1 MGSEQRSVFTVGSS
15 VWVPDEEDA
24 WAEGDVVGVKDGAG
38 AGAAGG
44 QVVVRTIGKKK
55 REVTVAAGA
64 CYAREEDGGIM
75 DDMVKMAYLHEPGVL
90 CNLMLRYQRNL
101 IYTYTGSILIA
112 ANPFMRIPGIYDRE
126 MREAYRGAQI
136 GDLSPHVFA
145 IADNAYRAMVD
156 DKRSQ
161 SILISGE
168 SGAGKTETT
177 KLVMEYL
184 ASVGGRSEA
193 TEGRSIESQVL
204 ESNPL
209 LEAFGNAKTVRNDNS
224 SRFGKF
230 IEIQFDQR
238 GRVSGAAI
246 RSYLLE
252 RSRVVQIADPERNYH
267 CFYQLCA
274 GASPEEAE
282 KYRLPPGPNRAEKFH
297 YLKQSKCIE
306 LEGKRSNAEEYVIT
320 RNAMDVIGISQ
331 DEQASIFGIV
341 AAILHLGNVEFKEKG
356 DKMRI
361 AKHSEE
367 NLENVAHLLSC
378 DKKKLQ
384 ESLCTMKRKVGG
396 EVIKSYLDEKGA
408 VVRRDTL
415 AKTLYSK
422 LFDWIVEKVNRSI
435 GQDANSMAL
444 IGVLDIYG
452 FEHFKLNSF
461 EQFCINLANEKL
473 QQHFNQHV
481 LKLEQEE
488 YEREEINW
496 SYINFRDNQDVLDLV
511 EGDKGILTLLD
522 SACKLA
528 QSTPESFTMSLY
540 DAFLKHERFT
550 KSKGSVT
557 DFTLEH
563 YAGRVKYSTTDFISK
578 NLDAVASEHEAL
590 LQKSTDPFVAALFPV
605 APEEVKEGGGK
616 GGKATTKFASLG
628 KSFKLQLA
636 QLMETLNRTEPHYI
650 RCIKPN
656 SKSRPALFEKSMVV
670 EQLRSGGVLEA
681 IRMCSAGYPTRRLF
695 DDFIDRFSLLVPSL
709 FDKEM
714 SDPEYVEVILR
725 HAKLENY
732 QIGKSKIF
740 LRAGQMALMETCRLE
755 IMNAAAAR
763 IQRATRR
770 FLFRLHRARAALC
783 IQKLWRAY
791 TARVFVHHLR
801 QRLAAT
807 CIQRM
812 ERGRQQRMRFLVLR
826 RAAIT
831 IQAKYRMHLYR
842 MRYLHMRD
850 NLAATHIQ
858 CHWRGYVVRKPWK
871 AMRQHF
877 FARLARLRYK
887 NLKLEATRIAE
898 LAPPRKKTEVA
909 MDTIRMMVLRV
920 QRDKAEKGRQVL
932 ERQLA
937 EAREEVER
945 RGREIAAQ
953 GREIARLQEML
964 DAEQARAEAAEA
976 EVREMVAE
984 REEQR
989 EEQQQHL
996 VKMKELSVLPDVLSH
1011 TPTAA
1016 GAGAGG
1022 GGGGFGDGAAA
1033 RDEARLL
1040 ANAAAA
1046 AVAAVDG
1053 AVGATEA
1060 AGATA
1065 GFRDEAGGAEA
1076 TAAADADE
1084 AAAAAAAAA
1093 AADEAVP
1100 AATSTAPAPATSP
1113 VAGRVAE
1120 AAVMHTGP
1128 VLCARCGGRVEASGG
1143 IPVSP
1148 SSLRSLAS
1156 PSSRRPP
1163 VPSEDGDLDHEGG
1176 AAAAEQDRGPLSAD
1190 REPLSSERPRRMS
1203 AGAGGGGAGGKEF
1216 GRYGSSSFRGSPA
1229 REFEGGA
1236 RVGRGEEGSWS
1247 GRKLGG
1253 VGSRSARSVASEASP
1268 RGGVGMGMGTP
1279 PMPGGSGAGTP
1290 RGKSLTFSASNFD
1303 KILASMQREV
1313 EIAQKMREENNW
1325 LRAAYKEAVHKA
1337 EVAAALAGAERARAE
1352 EAERNVAAREEE
1364 MREAL
1369 ARCHELQEKLLG
1381 KSREVRTL
1389 SQRLIAFQAS
1399 MANANPAMPID
1410 KQQEVLLNEIAVSRF
1425 PFGPQGQPVAAC
1437 VVYRSLLHW
1446 RVFQAEKTNAFDR
1459 IIETFQMVSRSD
1471 DMSTLSYWL
1480 SNHVVLLYLVQV
1492 VYKAPA
1498 EKPKLERVTTF
1509 GFFGARPPTPP
1520 RPSATMQQVDLMLF
1534 KQQLATGIERLYV
1547 TIRDSAKTELAVH
1560 FNPQARGAEVE
1571 AGEGAEAG
1579 ENGGKG
1585 AGIPPAGARG
1595 RGRGGRALQRNAAT
1609 AVRKHI
1615 MSSWTNVVITLR
1627 HIIGNLVANH
1637 VPAAL
1642 MDALIRQLLFFV
1654 NMKIFNS
1661 LMVRAQWCPCTY
1673 SNGEMMEEGL
1683 SRLEQWVHDVEV
1695 QLREVLGGER
1705 EPLRKELRHL
1715 QQTILFL
1722 TLDHK
1727 PRRTLEELRMLC
1739 PDLSMNQLVH
1749 MCIWY
1754 EDDKYGTKGVDPS
1767 VIEQMWSEM
1776 VDDSP
1781 MLLRDGEGIPFTTDE
1796 IVHSLPEINL
1806 DEVEPPPDLQDDPTF
1821 HFLLPL
1827 SSIPSVPSTPTAASH
1842 TPRNASPHLP
1852 PPSVPSSIPRSA
1864 SLSHAHSRPGTAPA
1878 PHPMGGTPRGTG
1890 VSSVTNCEVFLVR
1903 LACAGGGA
1911 MNYSS
1916 YRISLASPETLFNVE
1931 SAATEYSTK
1940 RELDALCNLRLGDPS
1955 CCVLSCPL
1963 QLVSALWHSAF
1974 LLV

>member
-341 AAILHLGNVEFKEKG
+341 AAILHLGNVDFKEKG

-578 NLDAVASEHEAL
+578 NLDAVVSEHEAL

-732 QIGKSKIF
+732 Q
-740 LRAGQMALMETCRLE
+740 
-755 IMNAAAAR
+755 
-763 IQRATRR
+763 
-770 FLFRLHRARAALC
+770 
-783 IQKLWRAY
+783 
-791 TARVFVHHLR
+791 
-801 QRLAAT
+801 
-807 CIQRM
+807 
-812 ERGRQQRMRFLVLR
+812 
-826 RAAIT
+826 
-831 IQAKYRMHLYR
+831 
-842 MRYLHMRD
+842 
-850 NLAATHIQ
+850 
-858 CHWRGYVVRKPWK
+858 
-871 AMRQHF
+871 
-877 FARLARLRYK
+877 
-887 NLKLEATRIAE
+887 EATRIAE

-920 QRDKAEKGRQVL
+920 QRDKAEKGRQAL

-945 RGREIAAQ
+945 RGREIAAR

-1016 GAGAGG
+1016 GAGAAG

-1033 RDEARLL
+1033 RDEVRLL

-1046 AVAAVDG
+1046 AVTAVAG
-1053 AVGATEA
+1053 VVGATEA

-1076 TAAADADE
+1076 T
-1084 AAAAAAAAA
+1084 AAAA

-1156 PSSRRPP
+1156 PTSRRPP
-1163 VPSEDGDLDHEGG
+1163 VSPRRTPSAAAAAAAAADGASAAAAIAASIDIRADHERRPVQGEGEGEEGDEGMEEVKEVAMEGDREKECVVVGVEGSADRTALANHFLPPILERSAQSEADLVEAEERAGNRGNDGDGNEEQEDQGQRKQQQAQEKGQEQVQGGTGEGQGEAAAAAGDVGAGSTTSGAAAAATAGAAAGAAPGAAAGAGAGAAGAGAGAAASVGPGGGAPLPPSDGSRRPMRPRAASSSGSNWQVPSEDGDFDHEGG

-1190 REPLSSERPRRMS
+1190 RGPLSSERPRRMS
-1203 AGAGGGGAGGKEF
+1203 TGAGGGGAGGKEF

-1279 PMPGGSGAGTP
+1279 PTPGGSGAGTP

-1381 KSREVRTL
+1381 
-1389 SQRLIAFQAS
+1389 
-1399 MANANPAMPID
+1399 
-1410 KQQEVLLNEIAVSRF
+1410 
-1425 PFGPQGQPVAAC
+1425 
-1437 VVYRSLLHW
+1437 
-1446 RVFQAEKTNAFDR
+1446 
-1459 IIETFQMVSRSD
+1459 
-1471 DMSTLSYWL
+1471 
-1480 SNHVVLLYLVQV
+1480 
-1492 VYKAPA
+1492 
-1498 EKPKLERVTTF
+1498 
-1509 GFFGARPPTPP
+1509 
-1520 RPSATMQQVDLMLF
+1520 
-1534 KQQLATGIERLYV
+1534 
-1547 TIRDSAKTELAVH
+1547 
-1560 FNPQARGAEVE
+1560 
-1571 AGEGAEAG
+1571 
-1579 ENGGKG
+1579 
-1585 AGIPPAGARG
+1585 
-1595 RGRGGRALQRNAAT
+1595 
-1609 AVRKHI
+1609 
-1615 MSSWTNVVITLR
+1615 
-1627 HIIGNLVANH
+1627 
-1637 VPAAL
+1637 
-1642 MDALIRQLLFFV
+1642 
-1654 NMKIFNS
+1654 
-1661 LMVRAQWCPCTY
+1661 
-1673 SNGEMMEEGL
+1673 
-1683 SRLEQWVHDVEV
+1683 
-1695 QLREVLGGER
+1695 
-1705 EPLRKELRHL
+1705 
-1715 QQTILFL
+1715 
-1722 TLDHK
+1722 
-1727 PRRTLEELRMLC
+1727 
-1739 PDLSMNQLVH
+1739 
-1749 MCIWY
+1749 
-1754 EDDKYGTKGVDPS
+1754 
-1767 VIEQMWSEM
+1767 
-1776 VDDSP
+1776 
-1781 MLLRDGEGIPFTTDE
+1781 
-1796 IVHSLPEINL
+1796 
-1806 DEVEPPPDLQDDPTF
+1806 
-1821 HFLLPL
+1821 
-1827 SSIPSVPSTPTAASH
+1827 
-1842 TPRNASPHLP
+1842 
-1852 PPSVPSSIPRSA
+1852 
-1864 SLSHAHSRPGTAPA
+1864 
-1878 PHPMGGTPRGTG
+1878 
-1890 VSSVTNCEVFLVR
+1890 
-1903 LACAGGGA
+1903 
-1911 MNYSS
+1911 
-1916 YRISLASPETLFNVE
+1916 
-1931 SAATEYSTK
+1931 
-1940 RELDALCNLRLGDPS
+1940 
-1955 CCVLSCPL
+1955 
-1963 QLVSALWHSAF
+1963 
-1974 LLV
+1974 

>member
-1 MGSEQRSVFTVGSS
+1 
-15 VWVPDEEDA
+15 
-24 WAEGDVVGVKDGAG
+24 
-38 AGAAGG
+38 
-44 QVVVRTIGKKK
+44 
-55 REVTVAAGA
+55 
-64 CYAREEDGGIM
+64 
-75 DDMVKMAYLHEPGVL
+75 
-90 CNLMLRYQRNL
+90 
-101 IYTYTGSILIA
+101 
-112 ANPFMRIPGIYDRE
+112 
-126 MREAYRGAQI
+126 
-136 GDLSPHVFA
+136 
-145 IADNAYRAMVD
+145 
-156 DKRSQ
+156 
-161 SILISGE
+161 
-168 SGAGKTETT
+168 
-177 KLVMEYL
+177 
-184 ASVGGRSEA
+184 
-193 TEGRSIESQVL
+193 
-204 ESNPL
+204 
-209 LEAFGNAKTVRNDNS
+209 
-224 SRFGKF
+224 
-230 IEIQFDQR
+230 
-238 GRVSGAAI
+238 
-246 RSYLLE
+246 
-252 RSRVVQIADPERNYH
+252 
-267 CFYQLCA
+267 
-274 GASPEEAE
+274 
-282 KYRLPPGPNRAEKFH
+282 
-297 YLKQSKCIE
+297 
-306 LEGKRSNAEEYVIT
+306 
-320 RNAMDVIGISQ
+320 
-331 DEQASIFGIV
+331 
-341 AAILHLGNVEFKEKG
+341 
-356 DKMRI
+356 
-361 AKHSEE
+361 
-367 NLENVAHLLSC
+367 
-378 DKKKLQ
+378 
-384 ESLCTMKRKVGG
+384 
-396 EVIKSYLDEKGA
+396 
-408 VVRRDTL
+408 
-415 AKTLYSK
+415 
-422 LFDWIVEKVNRSI
+422 
-435 GQDANSMAL
+435 
-444 IGVLDIYG
+444 
-452 FEHFKLNSF
+452 
-461 EQFCINLANEKL
+461 
-473 QQHFNQHV
+473 
-481 LKLEQEE
+481 
-488 YEREEINW
+488 
-496 SYINFRDNQDVLDLV
+496 
-511 EGDKGILTLLD
+511 
-522 SACKLA
+522 
-528 QSTPESFTMSLY
+528 
-540 DAFLKHERFT
+540 
-550 KSKGSVT
+550 
-557 DFTLEH
+557 
-563 YAGRVKYSTTDFISK
+563 
-578 NLDAVASEHEAL
+578 
-590 LQKSTDPFVAALFPV
+590 
-605 APEEVKEGGGK
+605 
-616 GGKATTKFASLG
+616 
-628 KSFKLQLA
+628 
-636 QLMETLNRTEPHYI
+636 
-650 RCIKPN
+650 
-656 SKSRPALFEKSMVV
+656 
-670 EQLRSGGVLEA
+670 GVLEA

-763 IQRATRR
+763 IQRATRC

-920 QRDKAEKGRQVL
+920 QRDKAEKGRQAL

-945 RGREIAAQ
+945 RGREIAAR

-1016 GAGAGG
+1016 GASAGG

-1084 AAAAAAAAA
+1084 AAAAAAAA
-1093 AADEAVP
+1093 DKAVP

-1163 VPSEDGDLDHEGG
+1163 VSPRRTPSAAAAAAAAADAASAAAAIAASIDIRADHARRPVQGEGEGEEGDEGMEEVKEVAMEGDREKECVVVGVEGGADRTALANHFLPPILERSAQSEADLVEAEERAGNRGNDGDGNEEQEDQGQRKQQQAQEKGQEQVQGGKGEGQGEAAAAAGGEEHKGRKPRPVSPLSAGASAIRDRLTLDVGAGSTTSGAAAAATAGAAAGAAPGAAAGAGAGAAGAGAGAAASVGPGGGAPLPPSDGSRRPMRPRAASSSGSNWQVPSEDGDFDHEGG

-1190 REPLSSERPRRMS
+1190 RGPLSSERPRRMS
-1203 AGAGGGGAGGKEF
+1203 TGAGGGGAGGKEF

-1279 PMPGGSGAGTP
+1279 PTPGGSGAGTP

-1410 KQQEVLLNEIAVSRF
+1410 KQQ
-1425 PFGPQGQPVAAC
+1425 
-1437 VVYRSLLHW
+1437 
-1446 RVFQAEKTNAFDR
+1446 
-1459 IIETFQMVSRSD
+1459 
-1471 DMSTLSYWL
+1471 
-1480 SNHVVLLYLVQV
+1480 
-1492 VYKAPA
+1492 
-1498 EKPKLERVTTF
+1498 RVTTF

-1560 FNPQARGAEVE
+1560 FNPQVQC
-1571 AGEGAEAG
+1571 
-1579 ENGGKG
+1579 
-1585 AGIPPAGARG
+1585 GARG
-1595 RGRGGRALQRNAAT
+1595 RGRGGRAPQRNAAT
-1609 AVRKHI
+1609 AMRKHI

-1642 MDALIRQLLFFV
+1642 LDALIRQLLFFV

-1754 EDDKYGTKGVDPS
+1754 EDDKYGTKGVDPI

-1827 SSIPSVPSTPTAASH
+1827 TSIPSVPSTPTAASH

-1890 VSSVTNCEVFLVR
+1890 VSSVTSTPRVPSSPWDYFR
-1903 LACAGGGA
+1903 GRGA
-1911 MNYSS
+1911 WKSD
-1916 YRISLASPETLFNVE
+1916 
-1931 SAATEYSTK
+1931 
-1940 RELDALCNLRLGDPS
+1940 DA
-1955 CCVLSCPL
+1955 
-1963 QLVSALWHSAF
+1963 
-1974 LLV
+1974 

>member
-1 MGSEQRSVFTVGSS
+1 
-15 VWVPDEEDA
+15 
-24 WAEGDVVGVKDGAG
+24 
-38 AGAAGG
+38 
-44 QVVVRTIGKKK
+44 
-55 REVTVAAGA
+55 
-64 CYAREEDGGIM
+64 
-75 DDMVKMAYLHEPGVL
+75 
-90 CNLMLRYQRNL
+90 
-101 IYTYTGSILIA
+101 
-112 ANPFMRIPGIYDRE
+112 
-126 MREAYRGAQI
+126 REAG
-136 GDLSPHVFA
+136 
-145 IADNAYRAMVD
+145 
-156 DKRSQ
+156 
-161 SILISGE
+161 
-168 SGAGKTETT
+168 
-177 KLVMEYL
+177 
-184 ASVGGRSEA
+184 
-193 TEGRSIESQVL
+193 
-204 ESNPL
+204 
-209 LEAFGNAKTVRNDNS
+209 
-224 SRFGKF
+224 
-230 IEIQFDQR
+230 
-238 GRVSGAAI
+238 
-246 RSYLLE
+246 
-252 RSRVVQIADPERNYH
+252 
-267 CFYQLCA
+267 
-274 GASPEEAE
+274 
-282 KYRLPPGPNRAEKFH
+282 
-297 YLKQSKCIE
+297 
-306 LEGKRSNAEEYVIT
+306 
-320 RNAMDVIGISQ
+320 
-331 DEQASIFGIV
+331 
-341 AAILHLGNVEFKEKG
+341 
-356 DKMRI
+356 
-361 AKHSEE
+361 
-367 NLENVAHLLSC
+367 ENVHSRLV
-378 DKKKLQ
+378 
-384 ESLCTMKRKVGG
+384 KV
-396 EVIKSYLDEKGA
+396 
-408 VVRRDTL
+408 
-415 AKTLYSK
+415 
-422 LFDWIVEKVNRSI
+422 
-435 GQDANSMAL
+435 
-444 IGVLDIYG
+444 
-452 FEHFKLNSF
+452 
-461 EQFCINLANEKL
+461 
-473 QQHFNQHV
+473 
-481 LKLEQEE
+481 
-488 YEREEINW
+488 
-496 SYINFRDNQDVLDLV
+496 
-511 EGDKGILTLLD
+511 
-522 SACKLA
+522 
-528 QSTPESFTMSLY
+528 
-540 DAFLKHERFT
+540 
-550 KSKGSVT
+550 
-557 DFTLEH
+557 
-563 YAGRVKYSTTDFISK
+563 
-578 NLDAVASEHEAL
+578 
-590 LQKSTDPFVAALFPV
+590 
-605 APEEVKEGGGK
+605 
-616 GGKATTKFASLG
+616 
-628 KSFKLQLA
+628 
-636 QLMETLNRTEPHYI
+636 
-650 RCIKPN
+650 
-656 SKSRPALFEKSMVV
+656 LFEKSIAVKRIAV
-670 EQLRSGGVLEA
+670 KSIAVKRIAVKSIAVKSIAVKSIAVKRIAVKSIAVKSIAVKRIAVKSIAVKSIAGVLEA

-920 QRDKAEKGRQVL
+920 QRDKAEKGRQAL

-945 RGREIAAQ
+945 RGREIAAR

-1016 GAGAGG
+1016 GAGAAG

-1033 RDEARLL
+1033 RDEVRLL

-1046 AVAAVDG
+1046 AVTAVAG
-1053 AVGATEA
+1053 VVGATEA

-1076 TAAADADE
+1076 T
-1084 AAAAAAAAA
+1084 AAAA

-1156 PSSRRPP
+1156 PTSRRPP
-1163 VPSEDGDLDHEGG
+1163 VSPRRTPSAAAAAAAAADGASAAAAIAASIDIRADHERRPVQGEGEGEEGDEGMEEVKEVAMEGDREKECVVVGADLVEAEERAGNRGNDGDGNEEQEDQGQRKQQQAQEKGQEQVQGGTGEGQGEAAAAAGGEEHKGRKPRPVSPLSAGASAIRDRLTLDVGAGSTTSGAAAAATAGAAAGAAPGAAAGAGAGAAGAGAGAAASVGPGGGAPLPPSDGSRRPMRPRAASSSGSNWQVPSEDGDFDHEGG

-1190 REPLSSERPRRMS
+1190 RGPLSSERPRRMS
-1203 AGAGGGGAGGKEF
+1203 TGAGGGGAGGKEF

-1279 PMPGGSGAGTP
+1279 PTPGGSGAGTP

-1480 SNHVVLLYLVQV
+1480 SNHVVLLYLVQPLAQQPRGAAV
-1492 VYKAPA
+1492 PPAPA

-1560 FNPQARGAEVE
+1560 FNPQARGTEVE
-1571 AGEGAEAG
+1571 AVEGAEPR
-1579 ENGGKG
+1579 ENGGGG
-1585 AGIPPAGARG
+1585 AGITSCWARG
-1595 RGRGGRALQRNAAT
+1595 RGRGGRAPQRNAAT
-1609 AVRKHI
+1609 AMRKHI

-1642 MDALIRQLLFFV
+1642 LDALIRQLLFFV

-1827 SSIPSVPSTPTAASH
+1827 TSIPSVPSTPTAASH

-1890 VSSVTNCEVFLVR
+1890 VSSVTSTPRVPSSPWDYFR
-1903 LACAGGGA
+1903 GRGA
-1911 MNYSS
+1911 WKSD
-1916 YRISLASPETLFNVE
+1916 
-1931 SAATEYSTK
+1931 
-1940 RELDALCNLRLGDPS
+1940 DA
-1955 CCVLSCPL
+1955 
-1963 QLVSALWHSAF
+1963 
-1974 LLV
+1974 